1 MQNPY
6 WRSFTRV
13 FKFALFRGLSLLFA
27 IVVSVWLTITVAAN
41 SGVLESE
48 ISGTQIGGW
57 FSGIMRTGQRQPGVD
72 FVPYQG
78 TVRETV
84 DLMVRGLTLNLGDTN
99 VVYMYPNQRMLTDI
113 RSLIVDFMSRTLF
126 LFGFAN
132 LVLLIVSI
140 SIALLLYRHY
150 GSFFDR
156 LVVTLSPL
164 SSVPA
169 WLYGVVLVI
178 FAARVLH
185 IFPGV
190 LMDEW
195 PATLTWSSVVYV
207 MKSMLPPML
216 AIFISKIFQSIYL
229 WRTFFLMHASEDYV
243 DMGKAKGLTNQVID
257 RQYVVRPALPSLLT
271 SFATMI
277 TGIWQEAIILE
288 LFFGVAGI
296 GHLFYIA
303 LRNARTEMP
312 LLIGLTVTFAY
323 LQAISIFILEMVYAF
338 VDPRV
343 QVEGQRVSS
352 RPFQKRSFRQWLA
365 GWKTVF
371 SGKRRAS
378 LSESRQRVPRYALE
392 KANISPKFHFR
403 TWAEN
408 LLAGV
413 RSFAL
418 EFSRYPTAVF
428 GLFIVVMMV
437 GVSVYT
443 AVVYPY
449 QQAISEWRGEGNV
462 WRDNPKSAAPA
473 WVNWFILR
481 KLVETKMLN
490 TENGTA
496 SKEVETTT
504 DDMTPVRMEFAFDYN
519 YDEFPAELILRV
531 KTQAGEKKIFVSPQW
546 IMPDG
551 RVINI
556 GNFSTRKSSEEY
568 FLLLEDAV
576 RRKTLAE
583 SRKITWFSVE
593 NSNPPQPLKGR
604 YILRLD
610 AFLFEPGTNIDAE
623 VILHGQLYGLAGT
636 DNQRRDLL
644 VPLLWGTPI
653 ALVFGLVGAL
663 LASLT
668 SMLLAAIGTWFGGW
682 VDSVIQWLT
691 EINMVLPTFPLLV
704 LVYISI
710 SKNIWVIMGLAVMLS
725 IMNNAIKNYRAIFL
739 QIRES
744 AYIEAALAYGAT
756 NKRIIFSYLVP
767 RIMPVL
773 VPQLV
778 IMAPGLLFLEAT
790 LAYLNISDPVMPTWG
805 KLIQES
811 IKSGALNGAYYQ
823 VLEPVG
829 LLLVTG
835 LAFSMTGFALDRI
848 LNPRLREI

>member
-1 MQNPY
+1 MRNPY
-6 WRSFTRV
+6 WRSFTRL
-13 FKFALFRGLSLLFA
+13 FKFALFRGLSLFFA

-57 FSGIMRTGQRQPGVD
+57 FSGIMRTGARAPGVD
-72 FVPYQG
+72 FAPYQG
-78 TVRETV
+78 TLRETV
-84 DLMVRGLTLNLGDTN
+84 DLMIRGLTLNLGDTN
-99 VVYMYPNQRMLTDI
+99 IVYMYHNQGMLSDI
-113 RSLIVDFMSRTLF
+113 RGLIVDFMSRTLF

-169 WLYGVVLVI
+169 WLYGLVLVI

-185 IFPGV
+185 IFPTA

-243 DMGKAKGLTNQVID
+243 EMGKAKGLTNQVID

-303 LRNARTEMP
+303 LRNARTEML

-323 LQAISIFILEMVYAF
+323 LQAISIFILEIVYAF

-352 RPFQKRSFRQWLA
+352 RPFQRRSIRRWFS
-365 GWKTVF
+365 GWKNVF
-371 SGKRRAS
+371 SSKPRVS
-378 LSESRQRVPRYALE
+378 LPESRTRVPKSAAE
-392 KANISPKFHFR
+392 KANISPKIHFR
-403 TWAEN
+403 NWAEN
-408 LLAGV
+408 LLASV
-413 RSFAL
+413 RSFVI
-418 EFSRYPTAVF
+418 EFIRYPTAIF
-428 GLFIVVMMV
+428 GLLIVVLMV

-443 AVVYPY
+443 ALVYPY
-449 QQAISEWRGEGNV
+449 PRATSEWRGEGNV
-462 WRDNPKSAAPA
+462 WRNNPRAAAPV
-473 WVNWFILR
+473 WVNWFSLR
-481 KLVETKMLN
+481 KLVETKMLS

-496 SKEVETTT
+496 SKEVGTTT
-504 DDMTPVRMEFAFDYN
+504 NDMTPVRMEFAFDYN
-519 YDEFPAELILRV
+519 YDEFPTELILRV

-546 IMPDG
+546 MMPDG

-556 GNFSTRKSSEEY
+556 RNFSTRKSSEQY
-568 FLLLEDAV
+568 FLLLEDV
-576 RRKTLAE
+576 VQRKPLAE
-583 SRKITWFSVE
+583 YRKIAWFSVE

-604 YILRLD
+604 YVLRLD

-644 VPLLWGTPI
+644 VPLMWGTPV

-682 VDSVIQWLT
+682 VDTLIQWLT

-710 SKNIWVIMGLAVMLS
+710 SKNVWVILGLAVLLS

-739 QIRES
+739 QIKES
-744 AYIEAALAYGAT
+744 GYIEAALAYGAT

-790 LAYLNISDPVMPTWG
+790 LAYLNISDPTLPTWG

-811 IKSGALNGAYYQ
+811 IKGGALNGAYYQ
-823 VLEPVG
+823 VLQPVG
-829 LLLVTG
+829 LLLITG
-835 LAFSMTGFALDRI
+835 LALSMIGFALDRI
-848 LNPRLREI
+848 LNPRLREM